1 MRSKLL
7 RKSNSRK
14 IKDQKLN
21 VLLEVTKAINNN
33 QPTQELLHQYEHF
46 LRNELNIE
54 KIVLFSNDNEEWHA
68 LLSYGITEKEIK
80 AIDIKT
86 TLLPL
91 KEITTVMSLNN
102 KSLKGFDVVV
112 PVYHKSHPL
121 AYVLIGDIYEDE
133 LALSPTIKHL
143 PFIQTLTNIIVV
155 AIENK
160 RLAKERLK
168 EEVVRKELEL
178 ASRMQAMLFPETLPN
193 NENVEMAALY
203 KPHQKVGGDYYD
215 VITLNDNEI
224 VLCMADVSG
233 KGISA
238 ALLMSNFQANLRA
251 LLSYSK
257 SLSELVRELNHKVMH
272 SAKGE
277 KFITLFIAKYN
288 YITHTLNYVN
298 AGHNPP
304 LLASGNSI
312 NQLKVGSTGLG
323 MFDDLPK
330 VREGIITIEPYSV
343 LVCYTDGIVDIENK
357 EQKEFSLERM
367 IEILKY
373 NKHLSMTELNNL
385 YIKKIDDFRKEM
397 PYVDDITLLS
407 CRFK

>member
-1 MRSKLL
+1 
-7 RKSNSRK
+7 
-14 IKDQKLN
+14 
-21 VLLEVTKAINNN
+21 LEITKAINNN
-33 QPTQELLHQYEHF
+33 QPTQELLLKYEHF
-46 LRNELNIE
+46 LRKELNIE
-54 KIVLFSNDNEEWHA
+54 KIVLFSNDNNEWHT
-68 LLSYGITEKEIK
+68 LLSYGISEKGIK
-80 AIDIKT
+80 AINIEE

-91 KEITTVMSLNN
+91 KEITTVMSLQS
-102 KSLKGFDVVV
+102 KSLKGFDIVV
-112 PVYHKSHPL
+112 PVYHKSNPL

-178 ASRMQAMLFPETLPN
+178 ASRMQNMLFPETLPN
-193 NENVEMAALY
+193 NEKVEMAALY

-215 VITLNDNEI
+215 VITLNENEI
-224 VLCMADVSG
+224 VICMADVSG

-238 ALLMSNFQANLRA
+238 ALLMANFQANLLA
-251 LLSYSK
+251 LSNYSE
-257 SLSELVRELNHKVMH
+257 SLSELVRELNRKVMR

-288 YITHTLNYVN
+288 YLTRTLNYVN

-304 LLASGNSI
+304 ILASGNAI

-323 MFDDLPK
+323 MFDELPK
-330 VREGIITIEPYSV
+330 VREGIITIDPYSI

-357 EQKEFSLERM
+357 EKKEFSLERM

-373 NKHLSMTELNNL
+373 NKHLSMQQLNEL
-385 YIKKIDDFRKEM
+385 YIKKIDSFRDGM
-397 PYVDDITLLS
+397 PYIDDITLLS

>member
-1 MRSKLL
+1 
-7 RKSNSRK
+7 
-14 IKDQKLN
+14 
-21 VLLEVTKAINNN
+21 LEITKAINNN
-33 QPTQELLHQYEHF
+33 QPTQELLLKYEHF
-46 LRNELNIE
+46 LRKELNIE
-54 KIVLFSNDNEEWHA
+54 KIVLFSNDNNEWHT
-68 LLSYGITEKEIK
+68 LLSYGISEKAIK
-80 AIDIKT
+80 AINIEE

-91 KEITTVMSLNN
+91 KEITTVMSLQTI
-102 KSLKGFDVVV
+102 SLKGFDIVV
-112 PVYHKSHPL
+112 PVYHKSNPL

-178 ASRMQAMLFPETLPN
+178 ASRMQNMLFPETLPN
-193 NENVEMAALY
+193 NEKVEMAALY

-215 VITLNDNEI
+215 VITLNENEI
-224 VLCMADVSG
+224 VICMADVSG

-238 ALLMSNFQANLRA
+238 ALLMANFQANLLA
-251 LLSYSK
+251 LSNYSE
-257 SLSELVRELNHKVMH
+257 SLSELVRELNRKVMR

-288 YITHTLNYVN
+288 YLTRTLNYVN

-304 LLASGNSI
+304 ILASGNAI

-323 MFDDLPK
+323 MFDELPK
-330 VREGIITIEPYSV
+330 VREGIITIDPYSI

-357 EQKEFSLERM
+357 EKKEFSLERM

-373 NKHLSMTELNNL
+373 NKHLSMQQLNEL
-385 YIKKIDDFRKEM
+385 YIKKIDSFRDGM
-397 PYVDDITLLS
+397 PYIDDITLLS

>member
-1 MRSKLL
+1 MRSKLH

-21 VLLEVTKAINNN
+21 ILLEVTKAINNN
-33 QPTQELLHQYEHF
+33 QPTEELLRKYEHF

-54 KIVLFSNDNEEWHA
+54 KIVLFSNDNQWHT
-68 LLSYGITEKEIK
+68 LLSYGISEKEIK
-80 AIDIKT
+80 AIHIEE
-86 TLLPL
+86 TLIPL
-91 KEITTVMSLNN
+91 KEITTVMSLNE

-178 ASRMQAMLFPETLPN
+178 ASRMQNMLFPESLPN
-193 NENVEMAALY
+193 NEMVEMAALY

-224 VLCMADVSG
+224 VLCLADVSG
-233 KGISA
+233 KGVSA
-238 ALLMSNFQANLRA
+238 ALLMANFQANLRA
-251 LLSYSK
+251 LLNYSK
-257 SLSELVRELNHKVMH
+257 SLSELVKELNHKVML

-277 KFITLFIAKYN
+277 KFITFFIAKYN

-304 LLASGNSI
+304 LLASGRSI

-323 MFDDLPK
+323 MFDELPK
-330 VREGIITIEPYSV
+330 VREGVITIDPYSV
-343 LVCYTDGIVDIENK
+343 LVCYTDGMVDIENK
-357 EQKEFSLERM
+357 EKEEFSIDRM
-367 IEILKY
+367 IELLKF
-373 NKHLSMTELNNL
+373 NKHLSMKELNDL
-385 YIKKIDDFRKEM
+385 YIKKVDDFRGEI

>member
-33 QPTQELLHQYEHF
+33 QPTQELLRQYEHF
-46 LRNELNIE
+46 LRHELNIE
-54 KIVLFSNDNEEWHA
+54 KIVLFSNDHDKWHI

-102 KSLKGFDVVV
+102 KTLKGFDIVV
-112 PVYHKSHPL
+112 PVYHKSLPL

-160 RLAKERLK
+160 RLAKEHLK
-168 EEVVRKELEL
+168 EEIVRKELEL
-178 ASRMQAMLFPETLPN
+178 ASRMQAMLFPEKLPN
-193 NENVEMAALY
+193 NEKIEMAALY

-215 VITLNDNEI
+215 VITLNKNE
-224 VLCMADVSG
+224 VVFCMADVSG
-233 KGISA
+233 KGVSA
-238 ALLMSNFQANLRA
+238 ALLMANFQANLRA
-251 LLSYSK
+251 LINYTN
-257 SLSELVRELNHKVMH
+257 SLSDLVKELNNKVMY

-277 KFITLFIAKYN
+277 KFITFFVAKYN
-288 YITHTLNYVN
+288 YITQTLNYVN

-304 LLASGNSI
+304 LLASGNAI

-323 MFDDLPK
+323 MFDELPK

-357 EQKEFSLERM
+357 EKEEFSIERM
-367 IEILKY
+367 KEILKY

-385 YIKKIDDFRKEM
+385 YLKKIDDFRQEM

>member
-1 MRSKLL
+1 MRSKLH

-21 VLLEVTKAINNN
+21 ILLEVTKAINNN
-33 QPTQELLHQYEHF
+33 QPTSELLLKYENF
-46 LRNELNIE
+46 LREELNIE
-54 KIVLFSNDNEEWHA
+54 KLILFSYDNEWKN
-68 LLSYGITEKEIK
+68 LLSYGISEKEIK
-80 AIDIKT
+80 GINIEKT
-86 TLLPL
+86 LIPL
-91 KEITTVMSLNN
+91 KEITTVMSLNE

-112 PVYHKSHPL
+112 PVYHKSQPL
-121 AYVLIGDIYEDE
+121 AYVLIGDIYKDE

-168 EEVVRKELEL
+168 EEVLRKELEL
-178 ASRMQAMLFPETLPN
+178 ASQMQNMLFPETLPN
-193 NENVEMAALY
+193 NEKIEIAALY

-215 VITLNDNEI
+215 VITLNEYE
-224 VLCMADVSG
+224 VFFCLADVSG

-238 ALLMSNFQANLRA
+238 ALLMANFQANLRA
-251 LLSYSK
+251 LLNYSK
-257 SLSELVRELNHKVMH
+257 SLSELVRELNQKVIH

-323 MFDDLPK
+323 IFDELPK

-357 EQKEFSLERM
+357 EKKEFSLERM
-367 IEILKY
+367 IEVLKF
-373 NKHLSMTELNNL
+373 NKHLSMTELNEL
-385 YIKKIDDFRKEM
+385 YIKKVEEFRGEM

>member
-1 MRSKLL
+1 
-7 RKSNSRK
+7 
-14 IKDQKLN
+14 
-21 VLLEVTKAINNN
+21 LEITKAINNN
-33 QPTQELLHQYEHF
+33 QPTQELLLKYEHF
-46 LRNELNIE
+46 LRKELNIE
-54 KIVLFSNDNEEWHA
+54 KIVLFSNDNNEWHT
-68 LLSYGITEKEIK
+68 LLSYGISEKGIK
-80 AIDIKT
+80 AINIEE

-91 KEITTVMSLNN
+91 KEITTVMSLQS
-102 KSLKGFDVVV
+102 KSLKGFDIVV
-112 PVYHKSHPL
+112 PVYHKSNPL

-178 ASRMQAMLFPETLPN
+178 ASRMQNMLFPETLPN
-193 NENVEMAALY
+193 NEKIEMAALY

-215 VITLNDNEI
+215 VITLNENEI
-224 VLCMADVSG
+224 VICMADVSG

-238 ALLMSNFQANLRA
+238 ALLMANFQANLLA
-251 LLSYSK
+251 LSNYSE
-257 SLSELVRELNHKVMH
+257 SLSELVRELNRKVMR

-288 YITHTLNYVN
+288 YLTRTLNYVN

-304 LLASGNSI
+304 ILASGNAI

-323 MFDDLPK
+323 MFDELPK
-330 VREGIITIEPYSV
+330 VREGIITIDPNSI

-357 EQKEFSLERM
+357 EKKEFSLERM

-373 NKHLSMTELNNL
+373 NKHLSMQQLNEL
-385 YIKKIDDFRKEM
+385 YIKKIDSFRDGM
-397 PYVDDITLLS
+397 PYIDDITLLS

>member
-1 MRSKLL
+1 MRSKLHI
-7 RKSNSRK
+7 KSYSRK

-21 VLLEVTKAINNN
+21 ILLEVTKAINNN
-33 QPTQELLHQYEHF
+33 QPTSELLLKYEKF
-46 LRNELNIE
+46 LREVLNIE
-54 KIVLFSNDNEEWHA
+54 KLILFSYDNEWKK
-68 LLSYGITEKEIK
+68 LLSYGISEKEIK
-80 AIDIKT
+80 GINIEKT
-86 TLLPL
+86 LIPL
-91 KEITTVMSLNN
+91 KEITTVISLNE

-112 PVYHKSHPL
+112 PVYHKSQPL

-168 EEVVRKELEL
+168 EEVLRKELEL
-178 ASRMQAMLFPETLPN
+178 ASQMQNMLFPETLPN
-193 NENVEMAALY
+193 NEKIEIAALY

-215 VITLNDNEI
+215 VITLNENEL
-224 VLCMADVSG
+224 VFCLADVSG

-238 ALLMSNFQANLRA
+238 ALLMANFQANLRA
-251 LLSYSK
+251 LLIYSK
-257 SLSELVRELNHKVMH
+257 SLSELVKELNHKVIH

-323 MFDDLPK
+323 MFDELPK
-330 VREGIITIEPYSV
+330 VREGIITIDPYSV
-343 LVCYTDGIVDIENK
+343 LVCYTDGMVDIENK
-357 EQKEFSLERM
+357 EKEEFSLERM
-367 IEILKY
+367 IEVLKF
-373 NKHLSMTELNNL
+373 NKHLSMTELNEL
-385 YIKKIDDFRKEM
+385 YIKKIEDFRGEM

>member
-21 VLLEVTKAINNN
+21 ILLEITKAINNN
-33 QPTQELLHQYEHF
+33 QPTQELLLKYEHF
-46 LRNELNIE
+46 LRKELNIE
-54 KIVLFSNDNEEWHA
+54 KIVLFSNDNNEWHT
-68 LLSYGITEKEIK
+68 LLSYGISEKGIK
-80 AIDIKT
+80 AINIEE

-91 KEITTVMSLNN
+91 KEITTVMSLQS
-102 KSLKGFDVVV
+102 KTLKGFDIVV
-112 PVYHKSHPL
+112 PVYHKSNPL

-178 ASRMQAMLFPETLPN
+178 ASRMQNMLFPETLPN
-193 NENVEMAALY
+193 NEKVEMAALY

-215 VITLNDNEI
+215 VITLNENEI
-224 VLCMADVSG
+224 VICMADVSG

-238 ALLMSNFQANLRA
+238 ALLMANFQANLLA
-251 LLSYSK
+251 LSNYSE
-257 SLSELVRELNHKVMH
+257 SLSELVRELNRKVMR

-288 YITHTLNYVN
+288 YLTRTLNYVN

-304 LLASGNSI
+304 ILASGYAI

-323 MFDDLPK
+323 MFDELPK
-330 VREGIITIEPYSV
+330 VREGIITIEPNSI

-357 EQKEFSLERM
+357 EKKEFSLERM

-373 NKHLSMTELNNL
+373 NKHLSMQQLNEL
-385 YIKKIDDFRKEM
+385 YIKKIDSFRDGM
-397 PYVDDITLLS
+397 PYIDDITLLS

>member
-21 VLLEVTKAINNN
+21 VLLEITKAINNN
-33 QPTQELLHQYEHF
+33 QPTEELLRKYEHF
-46 LRNELNIE
+46 LREELNIE
-54 KIVLFSNDNEEWHA
+54 KIVLFSFDNHWHT
-68 LLSYGITEKEIK
+68 LLSYGISEKEIK
-80 AIDIKT
+80 AINIEN

-102 KSLKGFDVVV
+102 KTLKGFDVIV

-160 RLAKERLK
+160 RLAKERFK
-168 EEVVRKELEL
+168 EEILRKELEL
-178 ASRMQAMLFPETLPN
+178 ASRMQSMLFPETLPN
-193 NENVEMAALY
+193 NEHIEIAALY

-215 VITLNDNEI
+215 VITLNDNEV

-238 ALLMSNFQANLRA
+238 ALLMANFQANLRA
-251 LLSYSK
+251 LINYSK
-257 SLSELVRELNHKVMH
+257 SLSELVKELNYKVMH
-272 SAKGE
+272 NAKGE

-323 MFDDLPK
+323 MFDELPK
-330 VREGIITIEPYSV
+330 VREGIITIDPYSV
-343 LVCYTDGIVDIENK
+343 LICYTDGMVDVENK
-357 EQKEFSLERM
+357 EKEEFSLGRM

-373 NKHLSMTELNNL
+373 NKHLSMKELNEL
-385 YIKKIDDFRKEM
+385 YLKKIDEFKQEM

>member
-21 VLLEVTKAINNN
+21 VLLEITKAINNN
-33 QPTQELLHQYEHF
+33 QPTEELLRKYEHF
-46 LRNELNIE
+46 LREELNIE
-54 KIVLFSNDNEEWHA
+54 KIVLFSFDNQWQT
-68 LLSYGITEKEIK
+68 LLSYGISEKEIK
-80 AIDIKT
+80 AINIEK

-91 KEITTVMSLNN
+91 KEITTVMSLND
-102 KSLKGFDVVV
+102 KTLKGFDVIV
-112 PVYHKSHPL
+112 PVYHKSLPL

-160 RLAKERLK
+160 RLAKERFK
-168 EEVVRKELEL
+168 EEVLRKELEL
-178 ASRMQAMLFPETLPN
+178 ASRMQSMLFPETLPN
-193 NENVEMAALY
+193 NEHIEIAALY

-215 VITLNDNEI
+215 VITLNDNEL

-238 ALLMSNFQANLRA
+238 ALLMANFQANLRA
-251 LLSYSK
+251 LINYSK
-257 SLSELVRELNHKVMH
+257 TLSELVKELNYKVMLN
-272 SAKGE
+272 AKGE
-277 KFITLFIAKYN
+277 KFITFFIAKYN

-312 NQLKVGSTGLG
+312 NQLKVGTTGLG
-323 MFDDLPK
+323 MFDELPK
-330 VREGIITIEPYSV
+330 MREGIITIDPYSV
-343 LVCYTDGIVDIENK
+343 LVCYTDGLVDVENK
-357 EQKEFSLERM
+357 EEKDFSLERL
-367 IEILKY
+367 IEILKF
-373 NKHLSMTELNNL
+373 NKHLSMKELNEL
-385 YIKKIDDFRKEM
+385 YLKKIDEFKKEM

>member
-33 QPTQELLHQYEHF
+33 QPTEELLRKYEHF

-54 KIVLFSNDNEEWHA
+54 KIVLFSNDNEQWQT
-68 LLSYGITEKEIK
+68 LISYGISEKDIK
-80 AIDIKT
+80 AIDIKEI
-86 TLLPL
+86 LLPL
-91 KEITTVMSLNN
+91 KEITTVMSLNC
-102 KSLKGFDVVV
+102 KALKGFDVVI

-133 LALSPTIKHL
+133 LAISPTIKHL

-160 RLAKERLK
+160 RLAKERFK
-168 EEVVRKELEL
+168 EELVKKELEL
-178 ASRMQAMLFPETLPN
+178 ASRMQSMLFPENLPN
-193 NENVEMAALY
+193 NDKIEIAALY

-215 VITLNDNEI
+215 VITLNDNE
-224 VLCMADVSG
+224 VVVCLADVSG

-238 ALLMSNFQANLRA
+238 ALLMANFQANLRA
-251 LLSYSK
+251 LINYSK
-257 SLSELVRELNHKVMH
+257 SLSELVKELNHKVIL

-277 KFITLFIAKYN
+277 KFITMFLAKYN

-323 MFDDLPK
+323 MFDELPK
-330 VREGIITIEPYSV
+330 VREGIITIDPFSV
-343 LVCYTDGIVDIENK
+343 LVCYTDGIVDVENNKK
-357 EQKEFSLERM
+357 EAFSLDRM
-367 IEILKY
+367 IEVLKY
-373 NKHLSMTELNNL
+373 NKHLSMKELNEL
-385 YIKKIDDFRKEM
+385 YIKKIDTFRQNM

>member
-1 MRSKLL
+1 LRSKLL

-21 VLLEVTKAINNN
+21 ILLEVTKAINNN
-33 QPTQELLHQYEHF
+33 QPTQELLHKYESF
-46 LRNELNIE
+46 LLNELNIE
-54 KIVLFSNDNEEWHA
+54 KIVLFSNDNNQWQT
-68 LLSYGITEKEIK
+68 LLSYGISENEIK
-80 AIDIKT
+80 AINIEE

-91 KEITTVMSLNN
+91 KEITTVLSLKNN
-102 KSLKGFDVVV
+102 SLKGFDVVV
-112 PVYHKSHPL
+112 PVYHKSNPL

-178 ASRMQAMLFPETLPN
+178 ASRMQNMLFPETLPN
-193 NENVEMAALY
+193 NEKVEMAALY

-215 VITLNDNEI
+215 VITLNENEI
-224 VLCMADVSG
+224 VICMADVSG

-238 ALLMSNFQANLRA
+238 ALLMANFQANLLA
-251 LLSYSK
+251 LSNYSE
-257 SLSELVRELNHKVMH
+257 SLSELVRELNRKVMR

-288 YITHTLNYVN
+288 YLTRTLNYVN

-304 LLASGNSI
+304 ILASGNAI

-323 MFDDLPK
+323 MFDELPK
-330 VREGIITIEPYSV
+330 VREGIITIDPNSI

-357 EQKEFSLERM
+357 EKKEFSLERM

-373 NKHLSMTELNNL
+373 NKHLSMQQLNEL
-385 YIKKIDDFRKEM
+385 YIKKIDSFRDGM
-397 PYVDDITLLS
+397 PYIDDITLLS

>member
-33 QPTQELLHQYEHF
+33 QPTQELLRKYEHF
-46 LRNELNIE
+46 LRDELNIE
-54 KIVLFSNDNEEWHA
+54 KIVLFSNDHDEWQT

-80 AIDIKT
+80 AIDIKS

-91 KEITTVMSLNN
+91 KEITTVMSLND
-102 KSLKGFDVVV
+102 KTLKGFDVVV
-112 PVYHKSHPL
+112 PVYHKSNPL

-178 ASRMQAMLFPETLPN
+178 ASRMQNMLFPETLPN
-193 NENVEMAALY
+193 NEKIEIAALY

-215 VITLNDNEI
+215 VVTLNDNEI

-251 LLSYSK
+251 LLTYSK

-304 LLASGNSI
+304 LLASCNSI

-323 MFDDLPK
+323 MFDELPK
-330 VREGIITIEPYSV
+330 VREGIITIDPYSV
-343 LVCYTDGIVDIENK
+343 LVCYTDGMVDVENQDEK
-357 EQKEFSLERM
+357 DFSLERM

-373 NKHLSMTELNNL
+373 NKHLSMKELNEL

>member
-21 VLLEVTKAINNN
+21 VLLEITKAINNN
-33 QPTQELLHQYEHF
+33 QPTEELLRKYEHF
-46 LRNELNIE
+46 LREELNIE
-54 KIVLFSNDNEEWHA
+54 KIVLFSFDNQWNT
-68 LLSYGITEKEIK
+68 LLSYGISEKEIK
-80 AIDIKT
+80 AIDIEK

-91 KEITTVMSLNN
+91 KEITTVMSLND
-102 KSLKGFDVVV
+102 KSLKGFDVIV
-112 PVYHKSHPL
+112 PVYHKSLPL

-160 RLAKERLK
+160 RLAKERFK
-168 EEVVRKELEL
+168 EEVLRKELEL
-178 ASRMQAMLFPETLPN
+178 ASRMQSMLFPETLPN
-193 NENVEMAALY
+193 NEHIEIAALY

-215 VITLNDNEI
+215 VITLNDNE
-224 VLCMADVSG
+224 VALCMADVSG

-238 ALLMSNFQANLRA
+238 ALLMANFQANLRA
-251 LLSYSK
+251 LINYSK
-257 SLSELVRELNHKVMH
+257 SLSELVKELNYKVMH
-272 SAKGE
+272 NAKGE

-312 NQLKVGSTGLG
+312 NQLKVGTTGLG
-323 MFDDLPK
+323 MFDELPK
-330 VREGIITIEPYSV
+330 VREGIITIDPYSV
-343 LVCYTDGIVDIENK
+343 LVCYTDGLVDVENK
-357 EQKEFSLERM
+357 EEKDFSLERM
-367 IEILKY
+367 IEVLKF
-373 NKHLSMTELNNL
+373 NKHLSMKELNEL
-385 YIKKIDDFRKEM
+385 YLKKIDEFKKEM

>member
-1 MRSKLL
+1 
-7 RKSNSRK
+7 
-14 IKDQKLN
+14 
-21 VLLEVTKAINNN
+21 LEITKAINNN
-33 QPTQELLHQYEHF
+33 QPTQELLLKYEHF
-46 LRNELNIE
+46 LRKELNIE
-54 KIVLFSNDNEEWHA
+54 KIVLFSNDNNEWHT
-68 LLSYGITEKEIK
+68 LLSYGISEKGIK
-80 AIDIKT
+80 AINIEE

-91 KEITTVMSLNN
+91 KEITTVMSLQS
-102 KSLKGFDVVV
+102 KTLKGFDIVV
-112 PVYHKSHPL
+112 PVYHKSNPL

-178 ASRMQAMLFPETLPN
+178 ASRMQNMLFPETLPN
-193 NENVEMAALY
+193 NEKVEMAALY

-215 VITLNDNEI
+215 VITLNENEI
-224 VLCMADVSG
+224 VICMADVSG

-238 ALLMSNFQANLRA
+238 ALLMANFQANLLA
-251 LLSYSK
+251 LSNYSE
-257 SLSELVRELNHKVMH
+257 SLSELVRELNRKVMR

-288 YITHTLNYVN
+288 YLTRTLNYVN

-304 LLASGNSI
+304 ILASGYAI

-323 MFDDLPK
+323 MFDELPK
-330 VREGIITIEPYSV
+330 VREGIITIEPNSI

-357 EQKEFSLERM
+357 EKKEFSLERM

-373 NKHLSMTELNNL
+373 NKHLSMQQLNEL
-385 YIKKIDDFRKEM
+385 YIKKIDSFRDGM
-397 PYVDDITLLS
+397 PYIDDITLLS